1 MSGENVALLA
11 EALPS
16 VPVRAASVPSLVPL
30 EAARRH
36 PLLLK
41 AAILAVD
48 LVGMALAM
56 KLAFGLGP
64 VQSALE
70 GPQAPQDH
78 LRLAAVSLPLW
89 VVLFFRYRLY
99 SANHVATR
107 WDEVVRLVQ
116 AVAAA
121 VVGMASLAFLVDLRV
136 ARAWLPLTFIT
147 ATLVL
152 GGQREAV
159 RQVLAGL
166 RRRGRLLRRVVIVGG
181 NRDAMALCAN
191 LKMQRALGYEVV
203 GFVADTDSDE
213 LLEGVPRLGSMERA
227 REAIVASHAQGVI
240 LVSSAL
246 DTEISNQ
253 VIRQLSDASV
263 RVDLLPSL
271 VGVAAG
277 RLSVRTLGR
286 FPLVHVRPVRRRGWR
301 QAAKRTFD
309 LALALGG
316 LVVTA
321 PVLGLI
327 ALAVK
332 LDSPGPVLFRQKRVG
347 RKGQLFDM
355 LKFRSMAVDAE
366 ERVAHLR
373 ELNEADGPL
382 FKMRGDPRV
391 TRTGRFLRRFS
402 LDELPQLWNVVK
414 GDMAIVGPR
423 PALPEEITG
432 WSPQLHERL
441 KVKPGITG
449 LWQVNGRSAASFA
462 DYTNLDLYY
471 VDNWSLLA
479 DLTIVAR
486 TIPAVLCRKGAY

>member
-166 RRRGRLLRRVVIVGG
+166 RRRGR
-181 NRDAMALCAN
+181 
-191 LKMQRALGYEVV
+191 
-203 GFVADTDSDE
+203 
-213 LLEGVPRLGSMERA
+213 
-227 REAIVASHAQGVI
+227 
-240 LVSSAL
+240 
-246 DTEISNQ
+246 
-253 VIRQLSDASV
+253 
-263 RVDLLPSL
+263 
-271 VGVAAG
+271 
-277 RLSVRTLGR
+277 
-286 FPLVHVRPVRRRGWR
+286 
-301 QAAKRTFD
+301 
-309 LALALGG
+309 
-316 LVVTA
+316 
-321 PVLGLI
+321 
-327 ALAVK
+327 
-332 LDSPGPVLFRQKRVG
+332 
-347 RKGQLFDM
+347 
-355 LKFRSMAVDAE
+355 
-366 ERVAHLR
+366 
-373 ELNEADGPL
+373 
-382 FKMRGDPRV
+382 
-391 TRTGRFLRRFS
+391 
-402 LDELPQLWNVVK
+402 
-414 GDMAIVGPR
+414 
-423 PALPEEITG
+423 
-432 WSPQLHERL
+432 
-441 KVKPGITG
+441 
-449 LWQVNGRSAASFA
+449 
-462 DYTNLDLYY
+462 
-471 VDNWSLLA
+471 
-479 DLTIVAR
+479 
-486 TIPAVLCRKGAY
+486 

>member
-1 MSGENVALLA
+1 
-11 EALPS
+11 
-16 VPVRAASVPSLVPL
+16 
-30 EAARRH
+30 
-36 PLLLK
+36 
-41 AAILAVD
+41 
-48 LVGMALAM
+48 
-56 KLAFGLGP
+56 
-64 VQSALE
+64 
-70 GPQAPQDH
+70 
-78 LRLAAVSLPLW
+78 
-89 VVLFFRYRLY
+89 
-99 SANHVATR
+99 
-107 WDEVVRLVQ
+107 
-116 AVAAA
+116 
-121 VVGMASLAFLVDLRV
+121 FLVDLRV

-301 QAAKRTFD
+301 QAAKRMFD
-309 LALALGG
+309 LALAIGG

-321 PVLGLI
+321 PFLGLI
-327 ALAVK
+327 ALMVK

-347 RKGQLFDM
+347 RTGQLFDM

-382 FKMRGDPRV
+382 FKMRGDPRI